1 MHSIFVAMCPAAG
14 KHRSEHFHSR
24 GSRLHVVAFV
34 RCAHIACHRCL
45 MNFFFHSL
53 FQTGHPIVPVIP
65 GRSVAIGKLVLLLF
79 VLIGFD
85 CMASLASTVLP
96 LSWPHTYW
104 VCSRGIRPVG
114 VGEDPREPR
123 IQYNQLQPYVCRKT
137 KHRILVCVRTT
148 KIRSLSCFHLRSIVM
163 SKIARMKSID

>member
-1 MHSIFVAMCPAAG
+1 MGFKSSKSSSLNSQECVHSIFVAMCPAAG
-14 KHRSEHFHSR
+14 KHRSVHFHSR

-45 MNFFFHSL
+45 MNFFFHPL

-123 IQYNQLQPYVCRKT
+123 IQYWFVFAPRKFEV
-137 KHRILVCVRTT
+137 LVV
-148 KIRSLSCFHLRSIVM
+148 SI
-163 SKIARMKSID
+163 